1 MPGVSAGL
9 VLLTGASGYV
19 GGRLR
24 QALEAAGQPLRCMA
38 RRPEH
43 LRSRVPSG
51 TEVVAGD
58 VLDPGSLD
66 EALRGVHTAYYLI
79 HSMATSRDYAE
90 SDRRGAESFAKAA
103 RDAGVKRIVY
113 LGALGQGERLSH
125 HLASR
130 QEVGRILRECG
141 VPTVEFR
148 ASIVI
153 GSGSLS
159 FELVRALVEKLP
171 AMVTPRWVDTPTQP
185 IGIEDLVAYLMAA
198 LDLTVAESVIYEIG
212 GPDRVSYGDLMR
224 EYARLRGL
232 RRMMVRVPVLTPRL
246 SSLWLA
252 LVSPVYA
259 GVGRELIDG
268 VRNET
273 VVHDDRALRDFP
285 VRPRGIRE
293 VLARALANEDL
304 EFAATRWSD
313 ALSSQR
319 SPRDWGGVTFGSRRV
334 DSRAA
339 WVPCAPD
346 AAFRPIAR
354 IGGDTGWYYG
364 NLLWRLRGLLDLAV
378 GGPGLR
384 RGRRDPASVSVGEAL
399 DFWRVEAVEPGRL
412 LRLAAEMRVPGRAW
426 LQFEVTPENGGSLI
440 RQTALFDPVGL
451 GGLVYWYGLW
461 GVHKLV
467 FAGMLRNI
475 ARAATARGSE
485 ASVRT
490 EGKEPPA

>member
-1 MPGVSAGL
+1 MSAGL

-24 QALEAAGQPLRCMA
+24 QALEADGRSLRCMA

-43 LRSRVPSG
+43 LRSRVPAG

-58 VLDPGSLD
+58 VLDPRSLD

-79 HSMATSRDYAE
+79 HSMATSRDYAQ
-90 SDRRGAESFAKAA
+90 SDRRGAESFAEAA

-141 VPTVEFR
+141 VPTVELR

-185 IGIEDLVAYLMAA
+185 IGIEDLVAYLLAT
-198 LDLTVAESVIYEIG
+198 LDLTVDESVIYEIG

-285 VRPRGIRE
+285 VCPRGIRE

-319 SPRDWGGVTFGSRRV
+319 SPRDWGGVAFGSRRV

-346 AAFRPIAR
+346 AAFRPIGR

-384 RGRRDPASVSVGEAL
+384 RGRRGPASVSVGEAL
-399 DFWRVEAVEPGRL
+399 DFWRVEAFEPGRL
-412 LRLAAEMRVPGRAW
+412 LRLIAEMRVPGRAW

-451 GGLVYWYGLW
+451 GGLVYWYALW
-461 GVHKLV
+461 GVHQLV

-475 ARAATARGSE
+475 ARSA
-485 ASVRT
+485 
-490 EGKEPPA
+490 EP

>member
-1 MPGVSAGL
+1 VSAGL

-24 QALEAAGQPLRCMA
+24 RALEAGGRPLRCMA

-43 LRSRVPSG
+43 LRPRVAAG

-58 VLDPGSLD
+58 VLDPPSLD
-66 EALRGVHTAYYLI
+66 LALRGVHTAYYLI

-90 SDRRGAESFAKAA
+90 NDRRGAEAFAKAA
-103 RDAGVKRIVY
+103 REAGVHRIIY
-113 LGALGQGERLSH
+113 LGGLGEGDRLSR

-130 QEVGRILRECG
+130 QEVGRILRESG
-141 VPTVEFR
+141 VPTTEFR

-171 AMVTPRWVDTPTQP
+171 AMVTPSWVETPTQP
-185 IGIEDLVAYLMAA
+185 IGIEDLVAYLTAA
-198 LDLTVAESVIYEIG
+198 IDLPSGESVVYEIG
-212 GPDRVSYGDLMR
+212 GPDQVSYGDLMR

-232 RRMMVRVPVLTPRL
+232 RRLMVRVPVLTPRL

-268 VRNET
+268 VRNAT
-273 VVHDDRALRDFP
+273 VVHDDRALSDFD
-285 VRPRGIRE
+285 VRPRGIRD

-313 ALSSQR
+313 ALSAQR

-339 WVPCAPD
+339 WVDCAPD
-346 AAFRPIAR
+346 VAFGPIAR

-364 NLLWRLRGLLDLAV
+364 NRLWRLRGLLDLAV

-384 RGRRDPASVSVGEAL
+384 RGRREPAAVAVGDAL
-399 DFWRVEAVEPGRL
+399 DFWRVEAIEPGRL

-426 LQFEVTPENGGSLI
+426 LQFEVTRENGGSLI

-451 GGLVYWYGLW
+451 GGLLYWYALW
-461 GVHKLV
+461 GIHQLV

-475 ARAATARGSE
+475 ARAATAPGPKE
-485 ASVRT
+485 A
-490 EGKEPPA
+490 A

>member
-1 MPGVSAGL
+1 MSAGP

-24 QALEAAGQPLRCMA
+24 QALEAGGRSLRCMA

-43 LRSRVPSG
+43 LRSRVPAG

-58 VLDPGSLD
+58 VLDPRSLD

-79 HSMATSRDYAE
+79 HSMATSRDYAQ
-90 SDRRGAESFAKAA
+90 SDRRGAESFAEAA

-141 VPTVEFR
+141 VPTVELR

-185 IGIEDLVAYLMAA
+185 IGIEDLVAYLLAT
-198 LDLTVAESVIYEIG
+198 LDLTVDESVIYEIG

-224 EYARLRGL
+224 EYARLREL

-319 SPRDWGGVTFGSRRV
+319 SPRDWGGVVFGSRRV

-346 AAFRPIAR
+346 AAFRPIGR

-384 RGRRDPASVSVGEAL
+384 RGRRGPASVSVGEAL
-399 DFWRVEAVEPGRL
+399 DFWRVEAFEPGRL
-412 LRLAAEMRVPGRAW
+412 LRLIAEMRVPGRAW
-426 LQFEVTPENGGSLI
+426 LQFEVTPENGGSVI

-451 GGLVYWYGLW
+451 GGLVYWYALW
-461 GVHKLV
+461 GIHQLV

-475 ARAATARGSE
+475 VRAASARGSE
-485 ASVRT
+485 TAV
-490 EGKEPPA
+490 